1 MNIPFEDGLYNIQ
14 AISGHL
20 GHVGFTTRH
29 PGVYPVSWPSQTAA
43 FHKTRTLPFQ

>member
-14 AISGHL
+14 PISGHL

-29 PGVYPVSWPSQTAA
+29 PGA
-43 FHKTRTLPFQ
+43 KTPFPGQAKRLFFIKQGR